1 MIRCVVKLKIRKRY
15 HLKKKMLKD
24 VEKKLGDY
32 STILKSDSKVELIE
46 TDTEDIILIDGTPMI
61 MWIDGEPFPT
71 IKGAL
76 ELDIQ
81 SRYVVVDMG
90 AVKFVIKGADIMS
103 PGITDADPNIKEG
116 DLVIIIEESHRKA
129 LATGRSLISGPEM
142 VKNREGKAIKT
153 IHHIGDKLW
162 DLTI

>member
-1 MIRCVVKLKIRKRY
+1 MCCKLKIRKRY
-15 HLKKKMLKD
+15 HLKKKMLRE

-32 STILKSDSKVELIE
+32 SAMIKPKSKVELIE
-46 TDTEDIILIDGTPMI
+46 TDIEDIILIDGTPMI

-76 ELDIQ
+76 ELDIK

-116 DLVIIIEESHRKA
+116 DLVIIVDETHRKP

-142 VKNREGKAIKT
+142 VENSGGKAVKT

-162 DLTI
+162 DLTV

>member
-1 MIRCVVKLKIRKRY
+1 LKIRKRY
-15 HLKKKMLKD
+15 HLKKKMLRD
-24 VEKKLGDY
+24 VQKKLGDY
-32 STILKSDSKVELIE
+32 STIIKPKSKVELIE
-46 TDTEDIILIDGTPMI
+46 TDLEDIILIDGTPMI
-61 MWIDGEPFPT
+61 MWIDNEPFPT

-76 ELDIQ
+76 ELDIK
-81 SRYVVVDMG
+81 SKYVVVDMG

-116 DLVIIIEESHRKA
+116 DLVIIVDETHRKP

-142 VKNREGKAIKT
+142 VENTGGKAVKT

-162 DLTI
+162 DLTV

>member
-1 MIRCVVKLKIRKRY
+1 
-15 HLKKKMLKD
+15 MLRE

-32 STILKSDSKVELIE
+32 STILKSNSKVELIE

-71 IKGAL
+71 LKGAL
-76 ELDIQ
+76 ELDIK
-81 SRYVVVDMG
+81 SKYVVVDMG

-103 PGITDADPNIKEG
+103 PGITDADPKINEG
-116 DLVIIIEESHRKA
+116 DLVIIIDETHRKP
-129 LATGRSLISGPEM
+129 LATGRSIISGPEM
-142 VKNREGKAIKT
+142 VENREGKAVKT
-153 IHHIGDKLW
+153 IHHIGDKIW

>member
-1 MIRCVVKLKIRKRY
+1 
-15 HLKKKMLKD
+15 MLRE

-32 STILKSDSKVELIE
+32 STILKPKSKVEIIE

-71 IKGAL
+71 LKGAL
-76 ELDIQ
+76 ELEIK
-81 SRYVVVDMG
+81 SKYVVVDMG

-103 PGITDADPNIKEG
+103 PGITDADPKINEG
-116 DLVIIIEESHRKA
+116 DLVIIIDETHRKP
-129 LATGRSLISGPEM
+129 LATGRSIISGPEM
-142 VKNREGKAIKT
+142 VENREGKAVKT
-153 IHHIGDKLW
+153 IHHIGDKIW

>member
-1 MIRCVVKLKIRKRY
+1 MITQPFLNPIVKLN
-15 HLKKKMLKD
+15 
-24 VEKKLGDY
+24 
-32 STILKSDSKVELIE
+32 LIE

-103 PGITDADPNIKEG
+103 PGIIDADPNIKAG
-116 DLVIIIEESHRKA
+116 DLVIIIEESHRKP
-129 LATGRSLISGPEM
+129 LATGQ
-142 VKNREGKAIKT
+142 
-153 IHHIGDKLW
+153 KLNIW
-162 DLTI
+162 SRNG

>member
-1 MIRCVVKLKIRKRY
+1 
-15 HLKKKMLKD
+15 MLKD

-32 STILKSDSKVELIE
+32 STILKPNSKVELIE
-46 TDTEDIILIDGTPMI
+46 TDSEDIILIDGIPMI

-116 DLVIIIEESHRKA
+116 DLVIIIEESHRKP
-129 LATGRSLISGPEM
+129 LATGRSLISGHEM